1 MKATRSVS
9 PVLICGLAMGCSGP
23 TSESGTAFTVGGN
36 TYVVP
41 SNGGA
46 LALGGTT
53 ARANSSLGGAVTTTG
68 GLSPTTVGST
78 GGTTSSGGTNARSSG
93 GNTVPSTGG
102 ATVDGTAGTIAKAIG
117 GASSIATG
125 GRTTGGSTTGT
136 SGGATSA
143 GGTKSTGGTSS
154 ATGGRTNGGGTT
166 STSGGTT
173 AAGGALSSCGSATLN
188 PNPFG
193 CSFAWG
199 LSDPAGSFSALS
211 FLQFSTFWVDY
222 GIAADGTF
230 GSYLG
235 VNWLKDKVAST
246 NLIPVFYGYI
256 VGYYAHANGIVDG
269 NQCPASNPNCPN
281 LTNNGAAFVKAHRST
296 IVQAYANYAKQSYA
310 VWPTKPLVWLL
321 EGDFVQFTDSAQTN
335 PLTMTEVAQLAAD
348 ITCAIKGNMPNA
360 VVGINQSTW
369 NANNVTDSYWA
380 AMKSVGVKHD
390 FAWTTGVATSNDFF
404 NTGVSASTYNGA
416 TATYS
421 YLHKVSGK
429 KIFVDDGCGGNTK
442 EDWAPASA
450 ATLNARIL
458 SGVMA
463 FNHCAD
469 LEPNYQS
476 QLAALKPQLN
486 STCQ

>member
-1 MKATRSVS
+1 
-9 PVLICGLAMGCSGP
+9 
-23 TSESGTAFTVGGN
+23 
-36 TYVVP
+36 
-41 SNGGA
+41 
-46 LALGGTT
+46 
-53 ARANSSLGGAVTTTG
+53 
-68 GLSPTTVGST
+68 
-78 GGTTSSGGTNARSSG
+78 
-93 GNTVPSTGG
+93 
-102 ATVDGTAGTIAKAIG
+102 
-117 GASSIATG
+117 
-125 GRTTGGSTTGT
+125 
-136 SGGATSA
+136 
-143 GGTKSTGGTSS
+143 
-154 ATGGRTNGGGTT
+154 
-166 STSGGTT
+166 
-173 AAGGALSSCGSATLN
+173 
-188 PNPFG
+188 
-193 CSFAWG
+193 
-199 LSDPAGSFSALS
+199 
-211 FLQFSTFWVDY
+211 
-222 GIAADGTF
+222 
-230 GSYLG
+230 
-235 VNWLKDKVAST
+235 
-246 NLIPVFYGYI
+246 
-256 VGYYAHANGIVDG
+256 
-269 NQCPASNPNCPN
+269 
-281 LTNNGAAFVKAHRST
+281 
-296 IVQAYANYAKQSYA
+296 
-310 VWPTKPLVWLL
+310 
-321 EGDFVQFTDSAQTN
+321 
-335 PLTMTEVAQLAAD
+335 
-348 ITCAIKGNMPNA
+348 MPNA